1 MSFDRSNA
9 SDILKLNQ
17 ISGFNIWPSLKRSL
31 TTTDAGVDIDLKRPK
46 RVDIDGDVKNM
57 NLVLAPNLDPAA
69 ICQHQ

>member
-1 MSFDRSNA
+1 MSFDR

-31 TTTDAGVDIDLKRPK
+31 TTNDAGVDIDLKRAK
-46 RVDIDGDVKNM
+46 RVDIDGDVNKM